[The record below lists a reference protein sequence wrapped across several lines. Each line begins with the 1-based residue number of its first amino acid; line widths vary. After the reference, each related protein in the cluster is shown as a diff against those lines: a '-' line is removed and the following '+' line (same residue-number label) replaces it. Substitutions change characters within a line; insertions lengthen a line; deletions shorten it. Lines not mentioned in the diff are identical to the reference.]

1 MMKRK
6 GLLVALLAVFAA
18 TAGAV
23 QQGIQTGGPIPDRRH
38 FNASVGIPEAVS
50 KVEWVARKV
59 AGKVYV
65 LAGAGGNVVVQS
77 GEDGLLLVDTNFTV
91 FYPQIR
97 EQIRTIS
104 DKPVRIVINTHS
116 HFDHNQNNAEFAKQ
130 GALIFTPPATRTALM
145 QQTRPSPV
153 PREGLP
159 VVTSASPMSFHFN
172 GEEVAYVPLKLTE
185 TPGEVGVYFRGSDVF
200 VFGDVYVQTYPYIGV
215 QNGATIENILDNF
228 NLALQMTTPNTV
240 FVPGHGQLGTREDLI
255 AVRDAVSTIHD
266 RFVKMVAGG
275 MTVEQIWEARPSKE
289 FDARFSI
296 ETVVHPTD
304 FYNANL
310 EGSTRRWYDRLFE
323 EAKAHLA
330 RR

>member
-6 GLLVALLAVFAA
+6 ALLVALLAVFAG
-18 TAGAV
+18 TASAV
-23 QQGIQTGGPIPDRRH
+23 QQGIQTSGPIPDRRH
-38 FNASVGIPEAVS
+38 FNGSVGIPEAVS
-50 KVEWVARKV
+50 KVEWVTRKV
-59 AGKVYV
+59 AGNVYV
-65 LAGAGGNVVVQS
+65 LAGAGGHVTVQS
-77 GEDGLLLVDTNFTV
+77 GDDGMLLVDTNFNV

-97 EQIRTIS
+97 EQMRKIS
-104 DKPVRIVINTHS
+104 DKPVRIVVNTHS

-130 GALIFTPPATRTALM
+130 GALIFTQPATRTALM

-159 VVTSASPMSFHFN
+159 VVTSTSPMSFHFN
-172 GEEVAYVPLKLTE
+172 GEEVAYIPLKLTE
-185 TPGEVGVYFRGSDVF
+185 TPGEVGVYFRRSDVF
-200 VFGDVYVQTYPYIGV
+200 VFGDLYVQTYPYINV

-266 RFVKMVAGG
+266 RVVKMVAAG

-289 FDARFSI
+289 FDARFSW
-296 ETVVHPTD
+296 ETVVPTPG

-310 EGSTRRWYDRLFE
+310 EGATRRFYDRLFE
-323 EAKAHLA
+323 EAKAHMA
-330 RR
+330 QR

>member
-1 MMKRK
+1 MTRQ
-6 GLLVALLAVFAA
+6 GLLVPVLTVFAA
-18 TAGAV
+18 TVGAG
-23 QQGIQTGGPIPDRRH
+23 QQDIQTGGPIPDRRH
-38 FNASVGIPEAVS
+38 FNGSVGIPEAVS
-50 KVEWVARKV
+50 KVEWVTRKV
-59 AGKVYV
+59 AGNVYV
-65 LAGAGGNVVVQS
+65 LAGAGGHVTVQS
-77 GEDGLLLVDTNFTV
+77 GDDGMLLVDTNFTV

-97 EQIRTIS
+97 EQLRKIS

-130 GALIFTPPATRTALM
+130 GALIFTPPATRAALM

-159 VVTSASPMSFHFN
+159 VVTSAAPMSFHFN
-172 GEEVAYVPLKLTE
+172 GEEVAYLPLKLTE

-200 VFGDVYVQTYPYIGV
+200 VFGDAYVQTYPYIGV
-215 QNGATIENILDNF
+215 QNGATVENIVDNF

-266 RFVKMVAGG
+266 RFVKMVADG

-289 FDARFSI
+289 FDARFSL
-296 ETVVHPTD
+296 ETVVPRTD
-304 FYNANL
+304 YYNANL
-310 EGSTRRWYDRLFE
+310 DGATRRWYDNMFR
-323 EAKAHLA
+323 EAQAHA
-330 RR
+330 AQR